1 MKRFVL
7 TLCLLVMFGTAVFAA
22 SEPVEKPETDAR
34 LDQKLT
40 IKAVG
45 RPLGDFLKEVTAQTG
60 VKMTA
65 RKDAA
70 DIKVAVFVNDTPLS
84 QLRDALKKGLHLQCT
99 REGKQN
105 EWTYAFWEDLKTKQ
119 EAERVRQEDV
129 KKLHVYLDKL
139 CKQLTDMEAAGDD
152 PLALAKKLEA
162 MTPEQIDKLLN
173 ENPRELERLTAFPH
187 SYDLPIITVYSSL
200 APLQIQAVWAGQQ
213 VTVRTDEMSSDLRD
227 KFGARSQKWQD
238 EEERAYAD
246 GRSTLPD
253 KIESV
258 TLSIGDS
265 GASNNPALNFFFN
278 FVPPENPG
286 EGSSY
291 VLSSGSTMETPD
303 GEEMDEQADASWFE
317 GTPEER
323 AARNTLKLKVK
334 DDTSPYE
341 VMEQVFDRTGVSIVA
356 DYYTRLTRDFTMWK
370 LIQGY
375 HRPFKIA
382 DDVLETVSKEIK
394 AEFAKIDDVR
404 LMSSKSW
411 PSDRQREIPE
421 RLLVR
426 WRAARKQYGGLRI
439 QEAIE
444 MADLNKMQLDDFR
457 LYKIGSGWAVRSCQ
471 SALKLARSLT
481 ADQWQEA
488 VSDQGIPI
496 SKLSGDQFALALAW
510 TQAQGDERH
519 PGDTSNPFENADE
532 LRAGRFKIVR
542 DPYGEKPDEIKGRW
556 VFTLE
561 PQIAPQAVAQ
571 AAKEAADKGELV
583 FRAPYRDLTAMI
595 SLAELNTVTKPKSE
609 GDTSPPPTE
618 QTDTGQSTSSQ

>member
-1 MKRFVL
+1 MKRFAL
-7 TLCLLVMFGTAVFAA
+7 GAILLAILSAVASAA
-22 SEPVEKPETDAR
+22 SEPANKPEPDPR
-34 LDQKLT
+34 LDQKVT

-45 RPLGDFLKEVTAQTG
+45 KPLGDFLKEVTAQTG

-84 QLRDALKKGLHLQCT
+84 LLRDALKDCLHLQCT

-105 EWTYAFWEDLKTKQ
+105 EWTYAFWEDLKTRQ
-119 EAERVRQEDV
+119 EAERVRQEEV
-129 KKLHVYLDKL
+129 KKLHAYLDKL
-139 CKQLTDMEAAGDD
+139 SKQLADMEAAGED
-152 PLALAKKLEA
+152 PLALARKLEA
-162 MTPEQIDKLLN
+162 MTPEQIEKLLN

-200 APLQIQAVWAGQQ
+200 DPLQMQAVWAGQQ
-213 VTVRTDEMSSDLRD
+213 VTVRADEMSSGLQD
-227 KFGARSQKWQD
+227 KFGARSQRWQD
-238 EEERAYAD
+238 EQRRTQTDEN
-246 GRSTLPD
+246 GTLPD

-258 TLSIGDS
+258 TLSMGDS
-265 GASNNPALNFFFN
+265 EASNKPGLKFFFN
-278 FVPPENPG
+278 FVPPENQE

-291 VLSSGSTMETPD
+291 VLSSGSTMETSD
-303 GEEMDEQADASWFE
+303 GEETDEQADALWSE

-323 AARNTLKLKVK
+323 AARNTLKIKVK

-341 VMEQVFDRTGVSIVA
+341 VMEQVFDKTGVSIVA
-356 DYYTRLTRDFTMWK
+356 DYYTRLTDVFRMWR
-370 LIQGY
+370 LIKGY
-375 HRPFKIA
+375 HRPFKTA
-382 DDVLETVSKEIK
+382 DDVLGTVAKEIK
-394 AEFAKIDDVR
+394 AEFANTGEVR
-404 LMSSKSW
+404 LISSKSW

-426 WRAARKQYGGLRI
+426 WRATRKQYGGLRI
-439 QEAIE
+439 EEAIE

-457 LYKIGSGWAVRSCQ
+457 LYKLGSGWSVRSCQ

-496 SKLSGDQFALALAW
+496 SKLNDAQFALALAW
-510 TQAQGDERH
+510 TQAVGDERY

-561 PQIAPQAVAQ
+561 PQIAAQAIAQ

-595 SLAELNTVTKPKSE
+595 SLAELNTVTEPKSK
-609 GDTSPPPTE
+609 GDTSPQATE
-618 QTDTGQSTSSQ
+618 QADTGQTTSSQ